1 MHDIRCSEGNLAL
14 LECEFTKS
22 SVYDAVKIDK
32 HAVVKCKER
41 KWHILD
47 FDQYYYEVCTHCS
60 AQCKDGDLRLV
71 GGVSEGRLEV
81 CFNKR
86 WGTIDGHRWTY
97 TDTEVACKQLGYSA
111 QGIYS
116 QSLAC
121 VLEAA
126 HCFSSCFLHT

>member
-1 MHDIRCSEGNLAL
+1 ML
-14 LECEFTKS
+14 T
-22 SVYDAVKIDK
+22 SVIKD
-32 HAVVKCKER
+32 
-41 KWHILD
+41 
-47 FDQYYYEVCTHCS
+47 CTHCA

-86 WGTIDGHRWTY
+86 WGTIDGHGWTH

-116 QSLAC
+116 QCSQSLTCAC
-121 VLEAA
+121 
-126 HCFSSCFLHT
+126 T